1 MSLLDLLRGLDR
13 RRWATALV
21 VPEEGGVASGARDLG
36 LPVHVVPLPT
46 LRHPGPRAVRS
57 VGALAGLARA
67 TNAALIHANASRAMA
82 YAGPAAR
89 PAGRPALWRLR
100 ISASDCPSATG

>member
-1 MSLLDLLRGLDR
+1 MPTSILVISNHGHIVGGGEMSLLDLLGGLDR
-13 RRWATALV
+13 RRWASVLV

-57 VGALAGLARA
+57 VGALAPC
-67 TNAALIHANASRAMA
+67 
-82 YAGPAAR
+82 AGSVTPLDAGTRTPPAAQAF
-89 PAGRPALWRLR
+89 PLIPHA
-100 ISASDCPSATG
+100 